1 MPKIIAHRFRLD
13 GSPQT
18 GLSPTI
24 DIYNATTDALVI
36 SGAAMTE
43 IGTTGTY
50 KYIYTEGNGFDQTV
64 DYIYLADGTATITND
79 SERFVE
85 GACCA
90 AEPEVIGAQ
99 VADDVWTAPAASYA
113 DINTMGGRHNAN
125 YTNILQL
132 LVDVD
137 FIRKFQ
143 TNRTR
148 IDTIANTLTVYDDDG
163 ITPLWVFDLKDGA
176 GVGSSDPV
184 CERDPM

>member
-1 MPKIIAHRFRLD
+1 MPKTIAARFRLD
-13 GSPQT
+13 GTPQT

-24 DIYNATTDALVI
+24 NIRNATTGTLVVTA
-36 SGAAMTE
+36 AAMSE
-43 IGTTGTY
+43 IANGWY
-50 KYIYTEGNGFDQTV
+50 NYIFTEGNGFDPLV
-64 DYIYLADGTATITND
+64 DFIYDADGTATITND
-79 SERFVE
+79 FERFQE

-90 AEPEVIGAQ
+90 SEPEAIANGVWE
-99 VADDVWTAPAASYA
+99 ADESLYA

-148 IDTIANTLTVYDDDG
+148 IDTTANTLTVYDDNG
-163 ITPLWVFDLKDGA
+163 TTPLWVFDLKDGSGA
-176 GVGSSDPV
+176 ASSDPV
-184 CERDPM
+184 CERDPQ